1 MSPANSDGV
10 PRATL
15 RLVELPGST
24 MPEETWPGANQAKDE
39 KLRLRSLQRRAREGG
54 YELRHSDYG
63 YALVDSARKSVDGRH
78 DMSLR
83 EIASFLGGTRKA

>member
-1 MSPANSDGV
+1 MSPDHRDGV

-15 RLVELPGST
+15 RLAALPGTTS
-24 MPEETWPGANQAKDE
+24 PKETWPGANQAKDE

-63 YALVDSARKSVDGRH
+63 YALVDAGRKSVDGRH

-83 EIASFLGGTRKA
+83 EIASFLDGTRKA